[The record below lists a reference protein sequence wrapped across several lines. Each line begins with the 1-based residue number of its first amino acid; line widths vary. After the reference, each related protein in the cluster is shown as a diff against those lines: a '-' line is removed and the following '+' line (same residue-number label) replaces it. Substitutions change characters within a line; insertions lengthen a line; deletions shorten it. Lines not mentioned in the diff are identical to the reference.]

1 MGVDGK
7 PWTGNSL
14 MAVDDAVR
22 EKTRT
27 IEFVVMNTCGI
38 AMSFFCSASPA
49 PMKAQNKEFKAKEN
63 TDMSMSKLTDGAF
76 CRWQSYSV
84 TNDTT
89 NMNHVFQPVRP
100 SQVPTK
106 RLRFNNR

>member
-38 AMSFFCSASPA
+38 AVSFFCSASPT
-49 PMKAQNKEFKAKEN
+49 PMKAQNKEKAKEKEKEKEKM
-63 TDMSMSKLTDGAF
+63 TKLARERENKKLF
-76 CRWQSYSV
+76 
-84 TNDTT
+84 
-89 NMNHVFQPVRP
+89 
-100 SQVPTK
+100 K
-106 RLRFNNR
+106 